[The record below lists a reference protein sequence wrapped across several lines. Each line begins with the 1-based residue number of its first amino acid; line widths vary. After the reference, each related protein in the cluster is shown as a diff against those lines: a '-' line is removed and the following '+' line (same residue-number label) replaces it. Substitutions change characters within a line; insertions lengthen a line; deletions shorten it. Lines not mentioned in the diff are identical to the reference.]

1 MQREEQVFNK
11 VPAPVMEDQG
21 QHHGKEKNISKLK
34 KRSVFFPVLVD
45 AVQYCFRSNVS
56 FLRRSFEFLSQ
67 QSLRIV
73 FHQETDIVNRDSR
86 TRVEK
91 QVQRENHQ
99 EQAQRENITML
110 SPGKVFRGQK
120 AGLNDQ
126 SQQGAKDF

>member
-1 MQREEQVFNK
+1 MQREDQVFNK
-11 VPAPVMEDQG
+11 VPAPVMENQG

-34 KRSVFFPVLVD
+34 KRSVLFPVLVD
-45 AVQYCFRSNVS
+45 PVQQCFRRKVS
-56 FLRRSFEFLSQ
+56 FLRRSVKLFSQ

-73 FHQETDIVNRDSR
+73 FYQETDIVNRDSR

-91 QVQRENHQ
+91 QIQRENHQ

-126 SQQGAKDF
+126 GPQSTKDF